1 MDHADHLRLIRGGV
15 PGPGGTWADFGAG
28 GGAFTL
34 ALAELLGPSA
44 AIVAIDRDA
53 GALGRLARMQAVQF
67 PAVALQTLT
76 ADFAGPLA
84 LPPLDGAVA
93 ANSLHFLAGA
103 RREAALAQICA
114 ALRPGAPLII
124 VEYSLDRGNTWVL
137 HPFTY
142 ERWETM
148 AREAGFTG
156 TRLLARRP
164 SRTFAGIYS
173 AVSYAPSGDDPL
185 SPAPTSGSRA
195 V

>member
-34 ALAELLGPSA
+34 ALADLLGPSA
-44 AIVAIDRDA
+44 TIVAVDRDA
-53 GALGRLARMQAVQF
+53 GALGRLARALRAQF
-67 PAVALQTLT
+67 PTVALQTLT

-84 LPPLDGAVA
+84 LPPLTGAVA
-93 ANSLHFLAGA
+93 ANSLHFLTGA
-103 RREAALAQICA
+103 RREAALAQIRA
-114 ALRPGAPLII
+114 ALLPGAPLII
-124 VEYSLDRGNTWVL
+124 VEYSLGRGNTWVP

-148 AREAGFTG
+148 AHESGFTG

-164 SRTFAGIYS
+164 SRTFAEIYS
-173 AVSYAPSGDDPL
+173 AVSYAPRGAD
-185 SPAPTSGSRA
+185 RA
-195 V
+195 SSST